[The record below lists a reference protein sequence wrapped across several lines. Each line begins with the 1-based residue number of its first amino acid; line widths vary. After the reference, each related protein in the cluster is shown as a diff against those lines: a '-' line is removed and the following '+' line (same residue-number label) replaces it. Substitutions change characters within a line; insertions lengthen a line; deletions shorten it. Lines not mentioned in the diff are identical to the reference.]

1 MDEREPHDRRLRLRV
16 TRWRG
21 QARKVAGAD
30 VGLSARFMGT
40 HSLRRGGS
48 NAINAVGFGDNFR
61 KTFCAWLSDCHKIY
75 KDPQPL
81 ACVGVARRM
90 WEAKDTSGGLRL

>member
-1 MDEREPHDRRLRLRV
+1 MCVREDGSYV
-16 TRWRG
+16 TG
-21 QARKVAGAD
+21 DDVNSAVKVAGAD

-48 NAINAVGFGDNFR
+48 NAINAAGFGDDFR

-75 KDPQPL
+75 KDPEPS